1 MDVGPLVSQDQS
13 GQKHEQIHDQVKL
26 GREGGENPVG
36 AAHRGHEQEY
46 KNQGR
51 HHQGLEEQ
59 DVHGD
64 IATDLALQNGRQQTV
79 PCRHQQPLAGPD
91 NPGSHL
97 SEGACHN
104 KQGDNGHQPEQVIG
118 GKKLIKGLHESGH
131 QTDLLLGH
139 HKGNGEGA

>member
-59 DVHGD
+59 DVWVDCLHG
-64 IATDLALQNGRQQTV
+64 
-79 PCRHQQPLAGPD
+79 QPGNCLRWG
-91 NPGSHL
+91 GSL
-97 SEGACHN
+97 NVSDEKA
-104 KQGDNGHQPEQVIG
+104 
-118 GKKLIKGLHESGH
+118 
-131 QTDLLLGH
+131 
-139 HKGNGEGA
+139 